1 VKKNNL
7 QQRIFSE
14 QVSLLF
20 KQYPLAAFSGFL
32 VTAVVAFTLWQ
43 EVPSQALLGWL
54 IAQDLSLVAGSIL
67 VLRYRNDLKSA
78 QKATIWFRRY
88 MVAIT
93 MIGLLWGGLVFF
105 IQFGLS
111 PAFQNFIIIIVVGL
125 ASAALVLALPV
136 LTAYYSYLSLAF
148 LPLVLW
154 FFSRQ
159 ETVFSVLGLLS
170 VIYYFLLMV
179 AGRNLNRQFINT
191 IRYRFENADLA
202 NVVSK
207 LNENL
212 EQRVIEK
219 THALS
224 ESEERFDLAM
234 RGANDGLWDWDLKKQ
249 TVYFSPR
256 WKTMLGYDENEI
268 GDSPKEWRQR
278 IHRDDLRK
286 VLSQIRNHIQGK
298 IQAYESIHRVE
309 HKDGHYLWV
318 LDRGRVVRDN
328 DGKAYR
334 MVGTQVDITDHK
346 KLEEKIR
353 SANIKLK
360 HEVKERVLAQK
371 ELAHLAKH
379 DPLTNLPNRILF
391 DEQLQE
397 AIRRAEI
404 EDEAIAVLLV
414 DLDNFKNVNDTLG
427 HPIGDRLLVDVANR
441 LDSIVNK
448 NYFLSR
454 FGGDEFIVILEGCAD
469 TFLVDA
475 YAREIIEL
483 ISQPFH
489 LDDQE
494 IRIGCSIGITLFPDH
509 GNDPDQLVRDAD
521 IAMYHAKDQGRNTF
535 SYFTEEMDLI
545 ITEKVTLRN
554 LLHGAIKRQEFD
566 IHYQPQVNIRTGKV
580 TGLEALL
587 RWHPQG
593 FGVVSPEKFIPLL
606 EETGLINEVG
616 QWVLREACM
625 AAVYLQ
631 TNGLTGLK
639 MAVNLSP
646 HQFLQEDLAE
656 SVENILTET
665 GLDAKYLE
673 MEITENIFME
683 DLELIQQTLLRLK
696 EMGVAIT
703 LDDFG
708 TGYSSLAYLKRFPIN
723 GVKIDKEFVRDVL
736 TSDDTREL
744 VIAIIAMAKG
754 LNMDTLVAEGVEIEA
769 QLDLLRQAG
778 CSTYQGY
785 LYSQPLPR
793 VALERALLPRN
804 RLRSV

>member
-1 VKKNNL
+1 
-7 QQRIFSE
+7 
-14 QVSLLF
+14 
-20 KQYPLAAFSGFL
+20 
-32 VTAVVAFTLWQ
+32 
-43 EVPSQALLGWL
+43 
-54 IAQDLSLVAGSIL
+54 
-67 VLRYRNDLKSA
+67 
-78 QKATIWFRRY
+78 
-88 MVAIT
+88 
-93 MIGLLWGGLVFF
+93 
-105 IQFGLS
+105 
-111 PAFQNFIIIIVVGL
+111 
-125 ASAALVLALPV
+125 
-136 LTAYYSYLSLAF
+136 
-148 LPLVLW
+148 
-154 FFSRQ
+154 
-159 ETVFSVLGLLS
+159 
-170 VIYYFLLMV
+170 
-179 AGRNLNRQFINT
+179 
-191 IRYRFENADLA
+191 
-202 NVVSK
+202 
-207 LNENL
+207 
-212 EQRVIEK
+212 
-219 THALS
+219 
-224 ESEERFDLAM
+224 
-234 RGANDGLWDWDLKKQ
+234 
-249 TVYFSPR
+249 
-256 WKTMLGYDENEI
+256 
-268 GDSPKEWRQR
+268 
-278 IHRDDLRK
+278 
-286 VLSQIRNHIQGK
+286 
-298 IQAYESIHRVE
+298 
-309 HKDGHYLWV
+309 
-318 LDRGRVVRDN
+318 
-328 DGKAYR
+328 
-334 MVGTQVDITDHK
+334 
-346 KLEEKIR
+346 
-353 SANIKLK
+353 
-360 HEVKERVLAQK
+360 
-371 ELAHLAKH
+371 
-379 DPLTNLPNRILF
+379 
-391 DEQLQE
+391 
-397 AIRRAEI
+397 
-404 EDEAIAVLLV
+404 
-414 DLDNFKNVNDTLG
+414 
-427 HPIGDRLLVDVANR
+427 
-441 LDSIVNK
+441 
-448 NYFLSR
+448 
-454 FGGDEFIVILEGCAD
+454 
-469 TFLVDA
+469 
-475 YAREIIEL
+475 
-483 ISQPFH
+483 
-489 LDDQE
+489 
-494 IRIGCSIGITLFPDH
+494 
-509 GNDPDQLVRDAD
+509 
-521 IAMYHAKDQGRNTF
+521 
-535 SYFTEEMDLI
+535 MDLI